1 MGMLV
6 NGQWQMDDAYPRDAG
21 GAFVRPA
28 SAFRHWITADGA
40 PGPTGKGGFKAE
52 PGRYHLYVAGVCP
65 WAHRTRIVRRLK
77 GLDGLIGLTVSS
89 SARTDHGWSFDAQ
102 HKDDLFG
109 SRYVHELYTRAD
121 PAYTGRVTVPVLWDK
136 KTGTI
141 VNNESADIVRMFNA
155 AFDRLTGSRLDLYPA
170 ALRGEIDAVNERVY
184 KGLNNGVYRA
194 GNAKTQG
201 AYEAA
206 AREVFAT
213 LDWLEERLAR
223 RRYLVGP
230 APTEADWRLFPS
242 LMRFDL
248 AYHGVMKCNLRRL
261 ADYPALSAYAR
272 DLYQTPGIAET
283 VDFAAIKE
291 GYWGNR
297 ERNPSGIVPIGPVVD
312 FTGPHGRERLK
323 EAA

>member
-6 NGQWQMDDAYPRDAG
+6 NGRWQVEDAYPRDAA

-28 SAFRHWITADGA
+28 SAFRNWITPDGA
-40 PGPTGKGGFKAE
+40 AGPSGRAGFKAE
-52 PGRYHLYVAGVCP
+52 AGRYHLYVAGVCP
-65 WAHRTRIVRRLK
+65 WAHRARIVRALK
-77 GLDGLIGLTVSS
+77 GLDGIVGLSIASS
-89 SARTDHGWSFDAQ
+89 IRTDDGWSFDAR
-102 HKDDLFG
+102 HRDDLFG
-109 SRYVHELYTRAD
+109 HRHVHELYTRAD
-121 PAYTGRVTVPVLWDK
+121 PAYTGRATVPVLWDK
-136 KTGTI
+136 ATGTI
-141 VNNESADIVRMFNA
+141 VSNESAEIVRMFNA
-155 AFDRLTGSRLDLYPA
+155 AFDPLTGSRLDLYPA
-170 ALRGEIDAVNERVY
+170 AFRSEIDAVNERVY

-194 GNAKTQG
+194 GNAKSQA
-201 AYEAA
+201 AYEEA

-213 LDWLEERLAR
+213 LDWLEARLAT

-261 ADYPALSAYAR
+261 ADTPALSAYAR

-283 VDFAAIKE
+283 VDFDAIKR
-291 GYWGNR
+291 GYWTNR
-297 ERNPSGIVPIGPVVD
+297 ERNPSGIVPVGPTVD